1 MRLRIPCFLSFCLFL
16 FLAIDANAKILYS
29 NVFGP
34 YTISVMNDDGS
45 NVTVLTEHKRPLQAR
60 WSPDGKFI
68 VFNVRDT
75 DALLLMNA
83 DGTGI
88 REITTPPSDGRDK
101 FGRDSRGVFSPDGT
115 SILFFRHIEIHAK
128 PDKFSLNVLN
138 LKTGRIKEIAEDI
151 IVTSP
156 DWSPDGK
163 YIVCATGI
171 DVDGL
176 GSSIWRMTP
185 EGGDLRKLVAS
196 QRIGNSILSVSRPR
210 WSPNSQKI
218 VYSQM
223 RYSWR
228 RVVIDGKNVDA
239 MIREEFQYLICDK
252 NGNTLQRLNIPK
264 HFEPGIIDWMDNG
277 RAVVFSA
284 NPYPI
289 NEPPPPPD
297 QYPVLNI
304 YTFDIQ
310 SGQLTQLTDTP
321 DNEDGVD
328 WISDDVLPVSPVG
341 KKKVPWGTLK
351 K

>member
-1 MRLRIPCFLSFCLFL
+1 MRLFIPCFLSFCLFL
-16 FLAIDANAKILYS
+16 FLPIGANAKILFTSWGS
-29 NVFGP
+29 NRM
-34 YTISVMNDDGS
+34 ISVMDDDGS
-45 NVTVLTEHKRPLQAR
+45 NVTLLTEHKRPWHAN
-60 WSPDGKFI
+60 WSPDGKYI
-68 VFNVRDT
+68 VFNGMDS

-83 DGTGI
+83 DGSGI

-101 FGRDSRGVFSPDGT
+101 FGSDSRGAFSPDGT
-115 SILFFRHIEIHAK
+115 SILFSRHIAIHAK
-128 PDKFSLNVLN
+128 EDKHSLNVLN
-138 LKTGRIKEIAEDI
+138 LETGRIKEIAKDI
-151 IVTSP
+151 SVTSP
-156 DWSPDGK
+156 HWSPDGK

-185 EGGDLRKLVAS
+185 EGGDLRKLVSS
-196 QRIGNSILSVSRPR
+196 QRVGNSILSVSRPK

-228 RVVIDGKNVDA
+228 RVIIDGKNVDA
-239 MIREEFQYLICDK
+239 LIREEFRYFICDK

-264 HFEPGIIDWMDNG
+264 HFDPGGIDWMDNG
-277 RAVVFSA
+277 HSIVFSA
-284 NPYPI
+284 SQYPI
-289 NEPPPPPD
+289 NEPPPPRD

-304 YTFDIQ
+304 YTFHIQ

-321 DNEDGVD
+321 DDEDGID
-328 WISDDVLPVSPVG
+328 WISDDVLPVSPLA
-341 KKKVPWGTLK
+341 KKKVPWGALK